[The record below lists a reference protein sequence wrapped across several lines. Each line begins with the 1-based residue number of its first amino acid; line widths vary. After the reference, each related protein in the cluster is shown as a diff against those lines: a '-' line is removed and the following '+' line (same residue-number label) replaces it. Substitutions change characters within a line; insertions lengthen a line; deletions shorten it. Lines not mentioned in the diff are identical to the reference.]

1 MVILFVIFGTFI
13 VFSFIHYAS
22 HSKKPFKRALFS
34 ILIGLL
40 SLAAVDLL
48 SSFTSVYIPITTLS
62 VLTSAVG
69 GLPGTALMVMLTMM

>member
-1 MVILFVIFGTFI
+1 MIIIITIFITFI

-22 HSKKPFKRALFS
+22 RSKKPFKRAILS
-34 ILIGLL
+34 ILLGLF
-40 SLAAVDLL
+40 SLAAVDFL

-69 GLPGTALMVMLTMM
+69 GLPGTALMVMLTML

>member
-1 MVILFVIFGTFI
+1 MLIILFLFGTFI

-22 HSKKPFKRALFS
+22 HSKKPFKRALLS